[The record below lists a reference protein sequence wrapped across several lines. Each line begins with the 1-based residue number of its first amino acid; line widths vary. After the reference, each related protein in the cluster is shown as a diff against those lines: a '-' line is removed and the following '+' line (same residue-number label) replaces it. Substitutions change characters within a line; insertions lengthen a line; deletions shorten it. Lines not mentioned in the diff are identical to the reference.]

1 MSIKSQANS
10 QRRLLTKYRLVFTD
24 PILNWREQAKSSF
37 QNDYNLKC
45 ALAIC
50 HHSKDAQ
57 LKGDFGAMLS
67 EVGGLL
73 EGMCELEHA
82 EVLLVA
88 PYDLQ
93 SDGEAFGREAGG
105 H

>member
-1 MSIKSQANS
+1 MS
-10 QRRLLTKYRLVFTD
+10 D
-24 PILNWREQAKSSF
+24 
-37 QNDYNLKC
+37 
-45 ALAIC
+45 LAI

-57 LKGDFGAMLS
+57 LKGDFGPMLS
-67 EVGGLL
+67 GVGGLL

-93 SDGEAFGREAGG
+93 SDGQAFGREACGYGG
-105 H
+105 SGIAGSGDVPATLHPVDVVGEVNAVDFCGPRRVD